1 MWIGTSNKRLTGW
14 RTRPD
19 NLYAQGP
26 LDNLLGMQYR
36 INHLENL
43 KADVFDMIAYPVQK
57 IKGDVEEYE
66 YQPGERIY
74 CSEDGDV
81 QFMHPDTTALQADL
95 QISALEQKMEEFAG
109 APRQAMGIRTPGEK
123 TAFEVQALE
132 NAAGRIFQEKVLN
145 FERFLEELLNLM
157 LESARRNLEGQDLVR
172 VLDADLGVEEFIQ
185 VTREDITATGKL
197 RPMGARH
204 FAATAQLVQNIVSAL
219 NSPLGQDPT
228 VMSHVSGKE
237 LARIMFEEIPGLRRF
252 TLVRDNV
259 RLFEQAETMRLQQQ
273 IQEDLA
279 VEGQVSPEP
288 GGETVVEEEVV
299 G

>member
-1 MWIGTSNKRLTGW
+1 
-14 RTRPD
+14 
-19 NLYAQGP
+19 
-26 LDNLLGMQYR
+26 
-36 INHLENL
+36 
-43 KADVFDMIAYPVQK
+43 
-57 IKGDVEEYE
+57 
-66 YQPGERIY
+66 
-74 CSEDGDV
+74 
-81 QFMHPDTTALQADL
+81 
-95 QISALEQKMEEFAG
+95 
-109 APRQAMGIRTPGEK
+109 
-123 TAFEVQALE
+123 
-132 NAAGRIFQEKVLN
+132 
-145 FERFLEELLNLM
+145 
-157 LESARRNLEGQDLVR
+157 
-172 VLDADLGVEEFIQ
+172 
-185 VTREDITATGKL
+185 
-197 RPMGARH
+197 MGARH